1 MMHYKY
7 VLLSESA
14 GRFYTGYSADLRKR
28 LADHQRDRVRWTAA
42 HQPVRLIY
50 YEACLSQEDALRRE
64 RFLKS
69 GKGKRY
75 LRNRLASHLSSSKCS
90 KLERH

>member
-1 MMHYKY
+1 MQTGGT
-7 VLLSESA
+7 VL
-14 GRFYTGYSADLRKR
+14 TGYTANLRKR
-28 LADHQRDRVRWTAA
+28 LVEHQRGRVRWTAA
-42 HQPVRLIY
+42 RLPVHLIY

-75 LRNRLASHLSSSKCS
+75 LRNRLATHLKPTSRN

>member
-1 MMHYKY
+1 MHYTY
-7 VLLSESA
+7 VLLSDYNS
-14 GRFYTGYSADLRKR
+14 RFYTGYSGNLRHR
-28 LADHQRDRVRWTAA
+28 LQEHHRSRVRWTASR
-42 HQPVRLIY
+42 QPVRLVY

-75 LRNRLASHLSSSKCS
+75 LRSRLAAFLSSLSRNR
-90 KLERH
+90 LERH

>member
-1 MMHYKY
+1 MHYTY
-7 VLLSESA
+7 VPLSHDQ
-14 GRFYTGYSADLRKR
+14 GRFYTGYTSDLRKR
-28 LADHQRDRVRWTAA
+28 LREHQGGRVRWTASRR
-42 HQPVRLIY
+42 PVRLVY
-50 YEACLSQEDALRRE
+50 YEACVSPEDALRRE

-75 LRNRLASHLSSSKCS
+75 LRSRLAAYLSSVTRN

>member
-1 MMHYKY
+1 MHYTY
-7 VLLSESA
+7 VLLSESE
-14 GRFYTGYSADLRKR
+14 GRSYTGYTADLRQR
-28 LADHQRDRVRWTAA
+28 HAEHQRGRVRWTASR
-42 HQPVRLIY
+42 QPVRLVY
-50 YEACLSQEDALRRE
+50 YEACLSREDALRRE

-75 LRNRLASHLSSSKCS
+75 LRKRLQAHLSSVSRN

>member
-1 MMHYKY
+1 MHYTY
-7 VLLSESA
+7 LLLSDDQA
-14 GRFYTGYSADLRKR
+14 RFYTGYTGDLRKR
-28 LADHQRDRVRWTAA
+28 LREHHRGRVRWTASR
-42 HQPVRLIY
+42 QPVRLVY
-50 YEACLSQEDALRRE
+50 YEACLSPEDALRRE

-75 LRNRLASHLSSSKCS
+75 LRNRLAAYLSSVSRN

>member
-1 MMHYKY
+1 MHYTY

-28 LADHQRDRVRWTAA
+28 LVEHQRGRVHWTAA
-42 HQPVRLIY
+42 RLAVRLIY
-50 YEACLSQEDALRRE
+50 YEACLSQDDALRRE
-64 RFLKS
+64 RFFKS

-75 LRNRLASHLSSSKCS
+75 LRNRLATHLRTLSRNR
-90 KLERH
+90 LERH

>member
-1 MMHYKY
+1 MHYTY
-7 VLLSESA
+7 VLLSEQER
-14 GRFYTGYSADLRKR
+14 RFYTGYTADLRRR
-28 LADHQRDRVRWTAA
+28 LGEHQQGRVRWTASR
-42 HQPVRLIY
+42 QPVRLVY

-75 LRNRLASHLSSSKCS
+75 LRNRLEAHLSSANRKR
-90 KLERH
+90 LERY

>member
-1 MMHYKY
+1 MHYTY
-7 VLLSESA
+7 VLLSQQA
-14 GRFYTGYSADLRKR
+14 GGFYTGSTANLRKR
-28 LADHQRDRVRWTAA
+28 LGEHQQGRVRWTASQ
-42 HQPVRLIY
+42 QPVRLVY
-50 YEACLSQEDALRRE
+50 YEACLSKEDFLRRE

-75 LRNRLASHLSSSKCS
+75 LRNRLKAYLSSASRT

>member
-1 MMHYKY
+1 M
-7 VLLSESA
+7 
-14 GRFYTGYSADLRKR
+14 R
-28 LADHQRDRVRWTAA
+28 LV
-42 HQPVRLIY
+42 Y
-50 YEACLSQEDALRRE
+50 YEACMSAADAFRRE

-75 LRNRLASHLSSSKCS
+75 LNNRLSESLLGIRDN

>member
-1 MMHYKY
+1 MHYTY
-7 VLLSESA
+7 VLLGKRE
-14 GRFYTGYSADLRKR
+14 GGFYTGYSADLRQR
-28 LADHQRDRVRWTAA
+28 LGQHHQGRVRWTASR
-42 HQPVRLIY
+42 QPVRLVY
-50 YEACLSQEDALRRE
+50 YEACVSQEDVLRRE

-75 LRNRLASHLSSSKCS
+75 LRNRLAAYLSSVRSN

>member
-1 MMHYKY
+1 MHFTY

-14 GRFYTGYSADLRKR
+14 RRFYTGYTANLRNR
-28 LADHQRDRVRWTAA
+28 LLEHRRGRVRWTAA
-42 HQPVRLIY
+42 RLPVRLIY

-69 GKGKRY
+69 GKRKRY
-75 LRNRLASHLSSSKCS
+75 LRNRLATHLSSISRN

>member
-1 MMHYKY
+1 MEYAY
-7 VLLSESA
+7 VLLSEQQ
-14 GRFYTGYSADLRKR
+14 GRFYTGYTADLRRCLTEHK
-28 LADHQRDRVRWTAA
+28 QGRVRWTASG
-42 HQPVRLIY
+42 QPVRLVY

-64 RFLKS
+64 RFLEN

-75 LRNRLASHLSSSKCS
+75 LRKRLQAYLNSASRN

>member
-1 MMHYKY
+1 MVHYTY
-7 VLLSESA
+7 VLLSQKER
-14 GRFYTGYSADLRKR
+14 RFYTGYTADLRRR
-28 LADHQRDRVRWTAA
+28 LKEHQHGRVRWTTFR
-42 HQPVRLIY
+42 QPVCLVY
-50 YEACLSQEDALRRE
+50 YEACQSQEDALRRE

-75 LRNRLASHLSSSKCS
+75 LRNRLKAHLSSVSRN

>member
-1 MMHYKY
+1 MHYTY
-7 VLLSESA
+7 VLLSEPER
-14 GRFYTGYSADLRKR
+14 RFYTGYTADLRKR
-28 LADHQRDRVRWTAA
+28 LGEHQHGRVRWTASRR
-42 HQPVRLIY
+42 PVRLVY
-50 YEACLSQEDALRRE
+50 YEACLRQEDALRRE

-75 LRNRLASHLSSSKCS
+75 MRNRLAAHLSSVGRN